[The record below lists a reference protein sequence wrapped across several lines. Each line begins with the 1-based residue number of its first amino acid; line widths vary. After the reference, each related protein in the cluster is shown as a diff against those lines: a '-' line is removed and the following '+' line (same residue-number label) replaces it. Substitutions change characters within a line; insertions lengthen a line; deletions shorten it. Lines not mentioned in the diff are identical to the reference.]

1 MSVYVIAEIG
11 SVHDGSFGNAKQ
23 AALLA
28 RECGA
33 NAVKYQVH
41 IPEAE
46 TLKSAPSPSYFASE
60 TRWDYFKRTGFTQ
73 RQWQE
78 IKVTCDDTGIEFLA
92 SPFSHTA
99 VELLQDIGMR
109 RWKIPSGEVTNLP
122 MLQKIAALGDPV
134 LLSSG
139 MSTWEELNAA
149 LAALQSA
156 QQKVPVTL
164 LQCTSEY
171 PCPHERV
178 GLNVMEEMRERYGL
192 PVGLSDHSADLFTP
206 VVAVARGA
214 VVIEKHLTFSRA
226 MYGSDARH
234 SLEPTEFKRMIEGI
248 RCAEVIL
255 TSAVDKDLVARQFRE
270 MKHIFEKSIVAR
282 RNLQAGTCLTH
293 DDIDFR
299 KPGTGISAAQA
310 ESVVGRVL
318 KRAVKAE
325 ELFCWSHFR

>member
-234 SLEPTEFKRMIEGI
+234 SLEPTEFKSMIEGI

-255 TSAVDKDLVARQFRE
+255 TNTVDKDLVARQFRE

-325 ELFCWSHFR
+325 ELFCWSHFQ

>member
-78 IKVTCDDTGIEFLA
+78 IKATCDDTGIEFLA

-234 SLEPTEFKRMIEGI
+234 SLEPTEFKSMIEGI

-255 TSAVDKDLVARQFRE
+255 TNTVDKDLVARQFRE